1 MRSENYLQTLH
12 RAIMH
17 YGEDLQQI
25 VAMEEMAELTQQIS
39 KMLRGKGDLGH
50 LAEEI
55 ADVQIMLDQLV
66 MIYGCSLEV
75 GAKRGEKLAR
85 LRERICNADPG
96 KVRHSRVQTGE
107 GGVRK

>member
-39 KMLRGKGDLGH
+39 KMLRHCGSLEH

-75 GAKRGEKLAR
+75 GACRGKKLER
-85 LRERICNADPG
+85 LRERLEAAHG
-96 KVRHSRVQTGE
+96 
-107 GGVRK
+107 

>member
-1 MRSENYLQTLH
+1 LKRENYLQTLH

-39 KMLRGKGDLGH
+39 KMLRHCGDLEH

-75 GAKRGEKLAR
+75 GAWRGKKLER
-85 LRERICNADPG
+85 LRWGMEAD
-96 KVRHSRVQTGE
+96 SE
-107 GGVRK
+107 